1 MRSDVAGAD
10 DERGFAVGADDAAGV
25 LPCGVRVA
33 DGVDVQVFHDGPH
46 HGEHVFGHALSV
58 GSGGVGEHGAG
69 VEHARPLVFVDA
81 GAPGLQ
87 PFEFGTLSACS
98 RINIADD
105 GGDLSFELF
114 GDDGRPCHV
123 ATLCRIAYEFLR
135 HAFGCTHKLRL
146 LGWRQRQAIDDK
158 FAVILDSHPS
168 RLRTDMR

>member
-1 MRSDVAGAD
+1 MPGRWYLST
-10 DERGFAVGADDAAGV
+10 
-25 LPCGVRVA
+25 P
-33 DGVDVQVFHDGPH
+33 
-46 HGEHVFGHALSV
+46 ALKVS
-58 GSGGVGEHGAG
+58 
-69 VEHARPLVFVDA
+69 
-81 GAPGLQ
+81 Q

-158 FAVILDSHPS
+158 FAVILDSTRPA
-168 RLRTDMR
+168 LGQT

>member
-1 MRSDVAGAD
+1 MGFQARQRTAD
-10 DERGFAVGADDAAGV
+10 PRLACIPV
-25 LPCGVRVA
+25 C
-33 DGVDVQVFHDGPH
+33 
-46 HGEHVFGHALSV
+46 
-58 GSGGVGEHGAG
+58 
-69 VEHARPLVFVDA
+69 RPIKVNS
-81 GAPGLQ
+81 
-87 PFEFGTLSACS
+87 TLSMDPGC
-98 RINIADD
+98 RMP
-105 GGDLSFELF
+105 GRWYLSTPALQVCNHSSLGHCRHVPGSTLPTMAVTCFELF